1 MLRVDAMNQLAE
13 KTACAY
19 RLLDGDIHELR
30 FNEATR
36 QTVDDLYDII
46 IEVLQPYLPDK
57 PIRYLVVSHRINE
70 PPIPYLTSRMRQ
82 IHQLYPKRP
91 PVHVAILTR
100 GGPMISLINM
110 ITRPFQ
116 TPTTHIKIFRREE
129 YDDALNW
136 LLES

>member
-1 MLRVDAMNQLAE
+1 MNQLAD

-19 RLLDGDIHELR
+19 RMLDGGIHELR

-36 QTVDDLYDII
+36 QTIDDLYDILSAT
-46 IEVLQPYLPDK
+46 IEPNLPDK
-57 PIRYLVVSHRINE
+57 PLRYLVISHRVSE
-70 PPIPYLTSRMRQ
+70 PPIAYLTSRMRQ
-82 IHQLYPKRP
+82 LHQAYTQRP
-91 PVHVAILTR
+91 PVHVAIISR
-100 GGPMISLINM
+100 GGPMINLINV

-116 TPTTHIKIFRREE
+116 TLNTHIKIFRHGE